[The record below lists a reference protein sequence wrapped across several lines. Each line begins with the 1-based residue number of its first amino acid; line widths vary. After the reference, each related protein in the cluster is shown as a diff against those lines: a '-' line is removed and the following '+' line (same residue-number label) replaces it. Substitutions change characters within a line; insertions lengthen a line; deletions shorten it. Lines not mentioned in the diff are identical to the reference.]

1 MARIRKSAPWVDYY
15 YELEA
20 MFKEDPEVKV
30 VYDEDNYE
38 VKLFVDS
45 MTKAN
50 ALAELLPMEKKFGNV
65 TMQVVII
72 PANKKLDGVRVS
84 VWRAVFEGNPIV
96 NKIETVE
103 GIFTNPITYIV
114 FRKDVVQ
121 YFNDDLGDYYGQ
133 CSTLYQEIAK
143 DIFEEHEGVFFCTDK
158 YVNAASLEIPAS
170 SYYTLCSK

>member
-72 PANKKLDGVRVS
+72 PANKKLDGVRAY
-84 VWRAVFEGNPIV
+84 VWKAVFEGNPIV

>member
-15 YELEA
+15 YELEV
-20 MFKEDPEVKV
+20 MFKEDPEVRV
-30 VYDEDNYE
+30 VYDEEAYE

-72 PANKKLDGVRVS
+72 PANKKLDGERNS
-84 VWRAVFEGNPIV
+84 IWQAAFNGNPIV
-96 NKIETVE
+96 SKMETVD
-103 GIFTNPITYIV
+103 GVLSNPITYIV
-114 FRKDVVQ
+114 FRNEVVQ
-121 YFNDDLGDYYGQ
+121 YFNDDLGDIYGQ

-143 DIFEEHEGVFFCTDK
+143 NIFEEHDGVFFCTDK
-158 YVNAASLEIPAS
+158 PATFAGYTISGNAICRS
-170 SYYTLCSK
+170 SN